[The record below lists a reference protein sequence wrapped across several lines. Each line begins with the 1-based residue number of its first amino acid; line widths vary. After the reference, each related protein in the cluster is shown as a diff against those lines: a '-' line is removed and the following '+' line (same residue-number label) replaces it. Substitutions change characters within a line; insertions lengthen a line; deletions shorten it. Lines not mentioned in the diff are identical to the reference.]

1 MKTIFTAL
9 SPNLQK
15 DDLKLSQHLIF
26 RPKKWIHGKAE
37 KELEELLS
45 QAFNVKKVS
54 LYESGR
60 TALFTALKAL
70 DIKEGDEVILQAYT
84 CVAVPEPILW
94 LGATPIYVDIDNQS
108 LNMDIEKLERK
119 ISSRTKAIIV
129 QHTFGNPADMEK
141 IMNIARLKN
150 IPVIEDCAHSIG
162 AKYEGKALGTFGD
175 MAFFSFG
182 RDKVVSSVFGGA
194 LISNNENLIAKIE
207 RGNRRYRYPSRIWVK
222 RQLLHPTISAMV
234 KKTYNSLGLGKLIL
248 KLSRKFHLTS
258 DAVQKTER
266 SGGKPKFI
274 GHKMPNALA
283 SLAAHQLRKLAHFNH
298 HREKI
303 AQIYQDK
310 LDPRIPRQLRKN
322 GSICLRYLIR
332 VDKPAKLA
340 KIAKKEKVIL
350 GDWYQQVI
358 APEGVDYEKIAFA
371 PSQFPVAS
379 QVASQSINLPTD
391 INTNEKDA
399 HRIVKIVNK
408 FHDSL

>member
-15 DDLKLSQHLIF
+15 DDLKLSQRLLF
-26 RPKKWIHGKAE
+26 KPKNWLQGKAE
-37 KELEELLS
+37 QELEELLS
-45 QAFNVKKVS
+45 QAFNTKKVS

-94 LGATPIYVDIDNQS
+94 LGATPIYVDIDAQS
-108 LNMDIEKLERK
+108 LNMDPEKLQRK
-119 ISSRTKAIIV
+119 ISSKTKAIIV
-129 QHTFGNPADMEK
+129 QHTFGNPAQMEK
-141 IMNIARLKN
+141 ILEIAKEKN
-150 IPVIEDCAHSIG
+150 IPVIEDCAHAIG
-162 AKYEGKALGTFGD
+162 AKYRGQAVGTFGD

-194 LISNNENLIAKIE
+194 LITNNENLIAKID
-207 RGNRRYRYPSRIWVK
+207 RGNRRCRYPSHIWTL
-222 RQLLHPTISAMV
+222 RQLLHPTITALV
-234 KKTYNSLGLGKLIL
+234 KKTYNFLGLGKVIL
-248 KLSRKFHLTS
+248 KLSRKLKFTS

-283 SLAAHQLRKLAHFNH
+283 ELAINQLRKLAAFNR

-303 AQIYQDK
+303 AQIYQEK
-310 LDPRIPRQLRKN
+310 LDPRIPRQVRSD

-332 VDKPAKLA
+332 VNEASKLSSLA
-340 KIAKKEKVIL
+340 KKKKVIL
-350 GDWYQQVI
+350 GDWYRQCI
-358 APEGVDYEKIAFA
+358 APAGVNYEKILFQE
-371 PSQFPVAS
+371 SQFPVAA
-379 QVASQSINLPTD
+379 QVASQSVNLPTD
-391 INTNEKDA
+391 INISEEDA
-399 HRIVKIVNK
+399 LRIAEIVNN
-408 FHDSL
+408 HYE